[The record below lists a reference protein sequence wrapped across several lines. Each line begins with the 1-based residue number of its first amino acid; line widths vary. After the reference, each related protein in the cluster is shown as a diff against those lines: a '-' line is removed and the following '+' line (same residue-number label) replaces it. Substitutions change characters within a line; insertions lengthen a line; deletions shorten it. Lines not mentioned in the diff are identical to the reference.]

1 MSGTCTGRF
10 APSPTGPLHIG
21 SLLCAVAS
29 FLDARAQG
37 GRWLVRIEDLDPPR
51 EKPGA
56 AADILRTLEA
66 HGLHW
71 DGAVAY
77 QSQRLALYHE
87 ALGQLARDG
96 HAFRCT
102 LSRAQLDALGSNHPG
117 RRYSE
122 AHDDGGQDFAWR
134 LDVPDED
141 IVFDDRIQ
149 GCCRFNLARDGG
161 PFVIRRRDG
170 LFAYQ
175 LAVTV
180 DDAAQG
186 VTDIVRGSDLLDST
200 PRQLLLQRRLGL
212 PAPRH
217 AHIPVLVDPQG
228 NKLGKQYGA
237 APVTPARRMENL
249 RLVLSALGQR
259 VVSRET
265 DADTPEALLAVA
277 ARNWS
282 IDAVPRRISIPVAAL
297 C

>member
-29 FLDARAQG
+29 FLDAKAQG
-37 GRWLVRIEDLDPPR
+37 GRWLVRIEDIDPPR

-56 AADILRTLEA
+56 ATDILSALET
-66 HGLHW
+66 HGLYW
-71 DGAVAY
+71 DGEVVY
-77 QSQRLALYHE
+77 QSRRLALYHE
-87 ALGQLARDG
+87 ALEQLARDG
-96 HAFRCT
+96 RAFRCT
-102 LSRAQLDALGSNHPG
+102 LSRAELEALGNNHPG
-117 RRYSE
+117 RHCSE
-122 AHDDGGQDFAWR
+122 AHDDGGNEFAWR

-149 GCCRFNLARDGG
+149 GRCRFNLARDGG

-200 PRQLLLQRRLGL
+200 PRQLLLQRHLGL
-212 PAPRH
+212 PSPRH

-249 RLVLSALGQR
+249 RRVLSALGQPDADP
-259 VVSRET
+259 
-265 DADTPEALLAVA
+265 DADTPEGLLAFA
-277 ARNWS
+277 ARHWS
-282 IDAVPRRISIPVAAL
+282 IDAVPRRISVPVAAL

>member
-29 FLDARAQG
+29 FLDAKAQG

-56 AADILRTLEA
+56 ATDILRALET

-71 DGAVAY
+71 DEEVVY
-77 QSQRLALYHE
+77 QSRRLALYHQ
-87 ALGQLARDG
+87 ALEQLARDG

-102 LSRAQLDALGSNHPG
+102 LSRAQLEALGNNHPG
-117 RRYSE
+117 RHCSE
-122 AHDDGGQDFAWR
+122 AHGDGGSDFAWR

-141 IVFDDRIQ
+141 IVFEDRIQ
-149 GCCRFNLARDGG
+149 GRCRFNLARDGG

-186 VTDIVRGSDLLDST
+186 ITDIVRGSDLLDST
-200 PRQLLLQRRLGL
+200 PRQLLLQRHLGL
-212 PAPRH
+212 PSPRH

-249 RLVLSALGQR
+249 RRVLSALGQPAADPD
-259 VVSRET
+259 T
-265 DADTPEALLAVA
+265 DTPEGLLAVA
-277 ARNWS
+277 ARCWS